1 MITPCYTPAGGLT
14 RLLSVLHSFPPA
26 SLISVPLRSHPL
38 HHSSHAALTAT
49 WHASLFHHERF
60 FTVLHVP
67 PRYKIHILAAPDLRD
82 GAARLRR
89 DKESAAEFQF
99 SAGASTRTRRTPGEG
114 RRGGGGAVEAIPR
127 RCFFRGLGQRRRG
140 AASSRTRAL
149 PDVVTHPST
158 THRHCSA
165 HRHRPLF
172 DQRSQPTRPASRA
185 YPRWAT
191 HYIDLHTRW
200 RCAI

>member
-38 HHSSHAALTAT
+38 HHSSHAALTAA

-82 GAARLRR
+82 GAARLQR

-114 RRGGGGAVEAIPR
+114 AAGGGGQWR
-127 RCFFRGLGQRRRG
+127 RSQDDVFP
-140 AASSRTRAL
+140 RTRAATRIGKL
-149 PDVVTHPST
+149 RFPFSADFSRGST
-158 THRHCSA
+158 T
-165 HRHRPLF
+165 
-172 DQRSQPTRPASRA
+172 TM
-185 YPRWAT
+185 
-191 HYIDLHTRW
+191 
-200 RCAI
+200 